1 LAGKV
6 LLNLILSYL
15 EPTKI
20 FFSNLNSQWN
30 KLTEQTETLKREDDE
45 IIEMFVER
53 VKENMKTEW
62 EEKIV
67 KKEGDFA
74 SAKML

>member
-1 LAGKV
+1 
-6 LLNLILSYL
+6 
-15 EPTKI
+15 
-20 FFSNLNSQWN
+20 
-30 KLTEQTETLKREDDE
+30 
-45 IIEMFVER
+45 MFVER